1 MNCECVERFSV
12 VRQCMGKSCHDLPV
26 VVRSARM
33 TLFAVDTCVY
43 VMVID
48 RSVINCMFVCL
59 LMCCYKPWDHTPLL
73 MSIPVGQAL
82 EGTCEEGA
90 M

>member
-12 VRQCMGKSCHDLPV
+12 VGQCMGKSCHDLPV
-26 VVRSARM
+26 VVRGARM

-59 LMCCYKPWDHTPLL
+59 LMCCSPHTFDF
-73 MSIPVGQAL
+73 G
-82 EGTCEEGA
+82 
-90 M
+90 